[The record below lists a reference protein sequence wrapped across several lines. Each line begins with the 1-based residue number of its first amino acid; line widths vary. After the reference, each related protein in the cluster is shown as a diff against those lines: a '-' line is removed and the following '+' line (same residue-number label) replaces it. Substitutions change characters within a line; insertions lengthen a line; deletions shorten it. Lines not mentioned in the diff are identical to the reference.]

1 MALVVKLG
9 DTRTST
15 SKIWYKVTLKIIL
28 EWICRQLFFF
38 QADTAPR
45 GLSMNVIWGDVPLIT
60 DGAGVNIIRQDDT
73 LSMHWRFV
81 EP

>member
-1 MALVVKLG
+1 
-9 DTRTST
+9 
-15 SKIWYKVTLKIIL
+15 
-28 EWICRQLFFF
+28 
-38 QADTAPR
+38 
-45 GLSMNVIWGDVPLIT
+45 MNVIWGDVPLIT

>member
-1 MALVVKLG
+1 MVDVKE
-9 DTRTST
+9 
-15 SKIWYKVTLKIIL
+15 KCIL
-28 EWICRQLFFF
+28 FLL

-45 GLSMNVIWGDVPLIT
+45 ELSMNVIWGDVPLIT